1 MRTCSYFDSRTWN
14 YTFINEWGKFYPK
27 KLSKKSYPQISD
39 VKNFIEKF
47 YPKFVLSQM
56 YTTYSTSLYMLRNR
70 ELQFSLIK

>member
-39 VKNFIEKF
+39 VKNFIQKS
-47 YPKFVLSQM
+47 YPKTFLSKQTPLYITQM
-56 YTTYSTSLYMLRNR
+56 MLHHY
-70 ELQFSLIK
+70 